1 MKITRKNLK
10 VLIESYLKESVTP
23 TTENKVKND
32 YANLARAFVLQ
43 NYQYG
48 TEKNTVSAGIRNK
61 EFNDENMNLKL
72 IEETEM
78 AIRDYFDKNKNEIDD
93 LESVIIPNFEAKE
106 AMRISNPSY
115 NQYNLMIFEDY
126 PGVFDELEAIAKKV
140 DKSYY
145 DEIKNSQATQ
155 KKKSVTK
162 SNTTNQNAD
171 YVCTAKGA
179 VYDKEG
185 IADYS
190 SDADLLKVRSRKSGE
205 EIEFAASDLPIDF
218 KEISIYEILPGT
230 AIMSG
235 LQAEY
240 IDGSK
245 PDFEIP
251 MV

>member
-10 VLIESYLKESVTP
+10 VSIESYLKES
-23 TTENKVKND
+23 TTSKSHDKIKND

-48 TEKNTVSAGIRNK
+48 TEKNTVSAGLRNK

-72 IEETEM
+72 IEQTEM
-78 AIRDYFDKNKNEIDD
+78 VIRDYFDKNKNEIDD

-106 AMRISNPSY
+106 DMRIPNPSY

-126 PGVFDELEAIAKKV
+126 PEVFDELEAIAKEV

-145 DEIKNSQATQ
+145 NEIKNSQATQ
-155 KKKSVTK
+155 KKKPIVTNHK
-162 SNTTNQNAD
+162 HKQSKYA
-171 YVCTAKGA
+171 CTAKGA
-179 VYDKEG
+179 IYDADG

-190 SDADLLKVRSRKSGE
+190 LDTDVLRVRSKSGE
-205 EIEFAASDLPIDF
+205 EIAFSPSDLPVDF
-218 KEISIYEILPGT
+218 EEISIYEILPSED

-235 LQAEY
+235 LKAEY

-245 PDFEIP
+245 PDFELP
-251 MV
+251 MI

>member
-1 MKITRKNLK
+1 MTQKLNMKYKTAQA
-10 VLIESYLKESVTP
+10 
-23 TTENKVKND
+23 VK
-32 YANLARAFVLQ
+32 LRQ
-43 NYQYG
+43 
-48 TEKNTVSAGIRNK
+48 
-61 EFNDENMNLKL
+61 
-72 IEETEM
+72 
-78 AIRDYFDKNKNEIDD
+78 
-93 LESVIIPNFEAKE
+93 
-106 AMRISNPSY
+106 
-115 NQYNLMIFEDY
+115 
-126 PGVFDELEAIAKKV
+126 AIAKKV

-218 KEISIYEILPGT
+218 KEISIYEIWL
-230 AIMSG
+230 AIKIVGICSVTSP
-235 LQAEY
+235 LTS
-240 IDGSK
+240 ILK
-245 PDFEIP
+245 PIIRQTP
-251 MV
+251 KWYKRGKR